1 MSPRD
6 AQEPRKTQL
15 DKNLEKPSSTAEIKT
30 TENVDKTEILTKLAT
45 TGNTVATTDYNLA
58 TTTTSPYNNPMY
70 GGGMYGGMGMSPYGM
85 MGMGMMGMGGLA
97 TNNPITNLLF
107 SFQQVIFTVTQTIQV
122 VGMNAESLKL
132 MMHNAKEMAMK
143 AQISITDT
151 MRQIDA
157 HIAANERMA
166 ARETREQKKKRRRLK
181 ALRWSMVMVA
191 AYAAYKLFLKRL
203 IFGRRRRRGIMNG
216 GAMLGGAGVD
226 AGLGGMGM
234 MSMYNNNYG
243 YGNGSMYGG
252 GGYGASS
259 PYGGGGYG
267 YGGGAYGGGYY

>member
-15 DKNLEKPSSTAEIKT
+15 DKSLETPPSTAEIKT
-30 TENVDKTEILTKLAT
+30 TENADKTENSTKLAT
-45 TGNTVATTDYNLA
+45 TGNTVATTDLNNL
-58 TTTTSPYNNPMY
+58 TTTTSPYNNPMSY
-70 GGGMYGGMGMSPYGM
+70 GGMYGGMGMSPYGM
-85 MGMGMMGMGGLA
+85 MGMGMMGMGGL

-107 SFQQVIFTVTQTIQV
+107 SVQQAVFTVTQTIQI

-132 MMHNAKEMAMK
+132 MMHNAKEMVVK
-143 AQISITDT
+143 AQISVTDT

-157 HIAANERMA
+157 HIAANDRMA
-166 ARETREQKKKRRRLK
+166 ARETREQKKRRRRLK

-216 GAMLGGAGVD
+216 GAMLGGAAV
-226 AGLGGMGM
+226 GG

-267 YGGGAYGGGYY
+267 YGGGAYGGGGYY